1 MMTSRLTIILRELM
15 TAERPIT
22 GTKLANLNQV
32 TPRTTTTDIKRLDTI
47 LSDNCAYIESIMGKG
62 YKLKIINDRELRK
75 FLQSV
80 FREQVA
86 NEDSIPKSP
95 EERTT
100 YLIRRLLL

>member
-1 MMTSRLTIILRELM
+1 MINSRLKIIMRELM

-22 GTKLANLNQV
+22 GTNLANLNQV
-32 TPRTTTTDIKRLDTI
+32 TTRTTLEDIKRLDTT
-47 LSDNCAYIESIMGKG
+47 LSDNGAYIESIMGKA
-62 YKLKIINDRELRK
+62 YKLKIINDRRLRI

-86 NEDSIPKSP
+86 NGDSIPKPP

-100 YLIRRLLL
+100 YLIRRL